1 MKIRIL
7 FLAIFSISTSVYSQF
22 NSYVPQNPVR
32 AMRDVGIY
40 KQRLYEERSNWIQQK
55 IYSLN
60 NLNDSL
66 LNEDKLPADFNT
78 SYHKTKLNNVMV
90 EYVNGIRAYDYSENY
105 IFNSIQDNFRK
116 IEKYYYDYY
125 NQEVE
130 NYNNKNKR

>member
-7 FLAIFSISTSVYSQF
+7 FLVIFSISSSVYSQF

-60 NLNDSL
+60 N
-66 LNEDKLPADFNT
+66 
-78 SYHKTKLNNVMV
+78 
-90 EYVNGIRAYDYSENY
+90 
-105 IFNSIQDNFRK
+105 
-116 IEKYYYDYY
+116 
-125 NQEVE
+125 
-130 NYNNKNKR
+130 

>member
-1 MKIRIL
+1 M
-7 FLAIFSISTSVYSQF
+7 
-22 NSYVPQNPVR
+22 
-32 AMRDVGIY
+32 
-40 KQRLYEERSNWIQQK
+40 
-55 IYSLN
+55 
-60 NLNDSL
+60 NDSL

-125 NQEVE
+125 NQVVE

>member
-7 FLAIFSISTSVYSQF
+7 LLSLFSITTSVYSQF
-22 NSYVPQNPVR
+22 NPYVRQIPIE

-40 KQRLYEERSNWIQQK
+40 KQRLYDERANWIQQK
-55 IYSLN
+55 IYKLN
-60 NLNDSL
+60 NLNESL

-125 NQEVE
+125 NQVVE
-130 NYNNKNKR
+130 NYNNRNK

>member
-7 FLAIFSISTSVYSQF
+7 LLTIFSITTSVYSQF
-22 NSYVPQNPVR
+22 NPYVAQNPVR
-32 AMRDVGIY
+32 AMREVGMY
-40 KQRLYEERSNWIQQK
+40 KQRLYDERSNWIQQK
-55 IYSLN
+55 IYNLN

-78 SYHKTKLNNVMV
+78 SYHKKKINNVMV

-125 NQEVE
+125 NQVVE
-130 NYNNKNKR
+130 NYNNRNK

>member
-7 FLAIFSISTSVYSQF
+7 LLTLFSITTSVYSQF
-22 NSYVPQNPVR
+22 NPYVRQIPIE

-40 KQRLYEERSNWIQQK
+40 KQRLYDERANWIQQK
-55 IYSLN
+55 IYKLN
-60 NLNDSL
+60 NLNESL

-90 EYVNGIRAYDYSENY
+90 QYVNGIRAYDYSENY

-125 NQEVE
+125 NQVVE
-130 NYNNKNKR
+130 NYNNRNK